1 MAVKVKFSDLFK
13 SMSGTISRKRL
24 PDGRTKTIVVTKKG
38 SMYETTYNPPKK
50 LTQAIIDRRT
60 KFGCVAKATAIV
72 CRELENGAD
81 PATRKKYWR
90 DISALYDR
98 LKEHGKVLTPEK
110 LAEMYAYFLL

>member
-1 MAVKVKFSDLFK
+1 MAVKIEFSDLFK

-50 LTQAIIDRRT
+50 LTQETIDRRA

-72 CRELENGAD
+72 CRELGDATS
-81 PATRKKYWR
+81 ATRKQHWKNL
-90 DISALYDR
+90 SALYDR

-110 LAEMYAYFLL
+110 LAEMYAYFLM